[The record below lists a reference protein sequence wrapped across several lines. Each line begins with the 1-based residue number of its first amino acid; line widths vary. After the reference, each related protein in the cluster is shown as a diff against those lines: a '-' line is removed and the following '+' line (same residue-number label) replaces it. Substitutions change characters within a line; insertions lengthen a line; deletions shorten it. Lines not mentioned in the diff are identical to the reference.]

1 MPLVSQPAAF
11 LLHGVT
17 EFALLRAFW
26 ARIFPVF
33 LHTQAVYP
41 SYHVINTSTV
51 SYAFF

>member
-11 LLHGVT
+11 LLHRVL
-17 EFALLRAFW
+17 EAALLRAFW
-26 ARIFPVF
+26 ARIFPLS

-41 SYHVINTSTV
+41 SYHVINTSTA